1 MKKMMKKIRRMILQ
15 RKINRTELAIN
26 EFSMAA
32 AWAAFADEDWSRKI
46 KKEIYLLE
54 GRLAS
59 LKEEFEAL

>member
-1 MKKMMKKIRRMILQ
+1 
-15 RKINRTELAIN
+15 
-26 EFSMAA
+26 MAA

>member
-1 MKKMMKKIRRMILQ
+1 MILQ